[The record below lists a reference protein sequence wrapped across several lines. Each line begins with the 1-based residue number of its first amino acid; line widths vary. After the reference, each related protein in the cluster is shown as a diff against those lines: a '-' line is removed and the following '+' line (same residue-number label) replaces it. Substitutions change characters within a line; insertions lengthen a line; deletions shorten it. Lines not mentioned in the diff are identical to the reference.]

1 MSDNTKTNIGKV
13 FPCTIEDEMK
23 KSYIDYAMSV
33 IVGRALPDVRD
44 GLKPVHRRILFAMK
58 EMGLSHNRP
67 YKKSAAVVGDVLGK
81 YHPHGDTAVYD
92 TMVRLVQVFSM
103 RHPLIDGQGNFG
115 SIDGDSAAAY
125 RYTEARLTE
134 LAAEL
139 LSDIDKETVNFTPNF
154 DNTRQ
159 EPLVLPSAFPNLL
172 VNGSSGIAVGMA
184 TNIPPHNLAEI
195 IDGLFA
201 LIDNPS
207 IEIEELNKI
216 IKGPDFPSGGTIHG
230 KSGIKEAYHK
240 GRGTIKL
247 RAKVDIQE
255 NNNGK
260 EILIVKEIPYQVNK
274 STLIENI
281 AKLVRDKKIEG
292 ISDLRDESDRKGT
305 RLVIELK
312 REAHSQIILN
322 QLFKHTQLEISF
334 GTIMLSLVNN
344 RPKVLNLKEMLH
356 YYLQH
361 RQEVVI
367 RRTEFELRK
376 AEARAH
382 ILEGLQIALE
392 NLDKIVEIIKASQN
406 VETAKNALMKN
417 FSLSKIQAE
426 AILNMRLHQLT
437 GLEREKLH
445 REYLELIKSIEQ
457 LKFILSS
464 PEKVLSIIKE
474 ELSAIKE
481 KYQNKRRT
489 VIVAKSIEMD
499 IEDLIQEEETVITIS
514 HAGYVKRM
522 SLSMYRAQHRGGKGL
537 IGTTLR
543 DEDFVE
549 DIFITSTHSYLLFFT
564 NFGRVYWLKVYE
576 IPEGSRQSKGK
587 AIINLISLSSSEEK
601 IAAAIPVK
609 EFTPDSY
616 LIMATQNGTLKKS
629 SLTEY
634 SNPRKKGIIAINFKK
649 GDSLIDAKLSDGKN
663 QVIIGTKKGMAIR
676 FEDKEVK
683 SIGRTGKGVRGI
695 KLNPGDQVIG
705 MEIMSGEDTLLSITS
720 NGYGKRTRIK
730 EYRLVSR
737 ACKGVINLKTTAK
750 NGEVIG
756 IKKVDKE
763 DEIMLITAKGKV
775 IREKVKNIRTIGR
788 STQGVRLIRLG
799 SDDRLVGMAKIITQ
813 EE

>member
-1 MSDNTKTNIGKV
+1 MTDTTKENIGKV
-13 FPCTIEDEMK
+13 IPCTIEDEMK

-33 IVGRALPDVRD
+33 IIGRALPDVRD

-92 TMVRLVQVFSM
+92 TMVRLVQKFSM

-139 LSDIDKETVNFTPNF
+139 LSDIDKETVDFTPNF

-159 EPLVLPSAFPNLL
+159 EPVVLPSAFPNLL

-184 TNIPPHNLAEI
+184 TNIPPHNLGEI

-201 LIDNPS
+201 LIDNPD
-207 IEIEELNKI
+207 IEIKELNKI
-216 IKGPDFPSGGTIHG
+216 IKGPDFPAGGIIHG
-230 KSGIKEAYHK
+230 KNGIKEAYLN
-240 GRGTIKL
+240 GRGSIKL
-247 RAKVDIQE
+247 RAKVDIEE
-255 NNNGK
+255 NSQGK
-260 EILIVKEIPYQVNK
+260 ETIIVKEIPYQVNK
-274 STLIENI
+274 SSLVETI

-305 RLVIELK
+305 RVVIELK
-312 REAHSQIILN
+312 REAHSQIVLN
-322 QLFKHTQLEISF
+322 QLFKHTQLETSF
-334 GTIMLSLVNN
+334 GIIMLSLVNN
-344 RPKVLNLKEMLH
+344 RPKVLNLKEMLY

-361 RQEVVI
+361 RQEMVV
-367 RRTEFELRK
+367 RRTQFELKK

-382 ILEGLQIALE
+382 ILEGLQIALD
-392 NLDKIVEIIKASQN
+392 NLDEIVKIIRASNN
-406 VETAKNALMKN
+406 VEAAKTALMEK
-417 FSLSKIQAE
+417 FPLSKLQTE

-437 GLEREKLH
+437 GLEREKIQ
-445 REYLELIKSIEQ
+445 REYLELIKIIEKF
-457 LKFILSS
+457 KFILSS
-464 PEKVLSIIKE
+464 PQKVLSIVKE

-489 VIVAKSIEMD
+489 SIVAKSIEMD

-514 HAGYVKRM
+514 HAGYVKRL
-522 SLSMYRAQHRGGKGL
+522 SLSVYRAQHRGGKGL

-549 DIFITSTHSYLLFFT
+549 NIFITSTHSYLLFFT
-564 NFGRVYWLKVYE
+564 TFGRVYWLKVYE

-587 AIINLISLSSSEEK
+587 AIINLISLSSNEEK

-609 EFTPDSY
+609 EFNLDTF
-616 LIMATQNGTLKKS
+616 LIMVTQNGTLKKTA
-629 SLTEY
+629 LTEY
-634 SNPRKKGIIAINFKK
+634 SNPRKKGIIAINFKT
-649 GDSLIDAKLSDGKN
+649 GDSLIDAKLSTGTN
-663 QVIIGTKKGMAIR
+663 YIIIGTKKGMAIK
-676 FEDKEVK
+676 FKDQEVK
-683 SIGRTGKGVRGI
+683 AIGRTGKGVRGI
-695 KLNPGDQVIG
+695 KLNKGDVVIG
-705 MEIMSGEDTLLSITS
+705 METMSEDDTLLSVTS

-737 ACKGVINLKTTAK
+737 ACKGVINIKTTAK

-756 IKKVDKE
+756 IKRVNKE
-763 DEIMLITAKGKV
+763 DEIMLITAKGIV
-775 IREKVKNIRTIGR
+775 IREKIKNIRTIGR
-788 STQGVRLIRLG
+788 STQGVKLIRLEK
-799 SDDRLVGMAKIITQ
+799 DDRLVGLAKIIPQ
-813 EE
+813 GS